1 MSYTII
7 VLDRFKDGLA
17 SLQFLTALQQHSGVL
32 APALYHSSKALTAA
46 EMECMFS
53 PDLSPRGS
61 NRRQKEVKIIGFWAD
76 FLLDCE
82 GLSRLFC

>member
-1 MSYTII
+1 MSYTIL

-17 SLQFLTALQQHSGVL
+17 SLQFLTALQQQHSGVL

-46 EMECMFS
+46 EMESMFS

-61 NRRQKEVKIIGFWAD
+61 NRQQVKIIGFWAN
-76 FLLDCE
+76 FL
-82 GLSRLFC
+82 

>member
-32 APALYHSSKALTAA
+32 APVLYHSSKALTAA
-46 EMECMFS
+46 EMESLFS
-53 PDLSPRGS
+53 PDLSPRKQQAAEGGQS
-61 NRRQKEVKIIGFWAD
+61 NWILG
-76 FLLDCE
+76 
-82 GLSRLFC
+82 